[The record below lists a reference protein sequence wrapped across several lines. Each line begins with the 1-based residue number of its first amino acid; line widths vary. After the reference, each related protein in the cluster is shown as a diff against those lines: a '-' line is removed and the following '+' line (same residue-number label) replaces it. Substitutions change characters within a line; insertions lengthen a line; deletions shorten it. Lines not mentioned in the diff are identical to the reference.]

1 MKFLKKNIG
10 ICIAWFVD
18 KTSTKKREK
27 KKHGDWVVR
36 YRIMIFYHRRR
47 LEVAV
52 DWYSLPL
59 KMFDAI
65 DIFKNI

>member
-1 MKFLKKNIG
+1 
-10 ICIAWFVD
+10 
-18 KTSTKKREK
+18 
-27 KKHGDWVVR
+27 
-36 YRIMIFYHRRR
+36 MIFYHRRR

-59 KMFDAI
+59 KIMFDAI

>member
-1 MKFLKKNIG
+1 
-10 ICIAWFVD
+10 
-18 KTSTKKREK
+18 
-27 KKHGDWVVR
+27 
-36 YRIMIFYHRRR
+36 MIFYHRRR